1 MTDHVTPSTA
11 ALSKVNDPDPSVTF
25 AEDAKARKRE
35 QAAARQRRK
44 RAANNQAK
52 AIEFIRTDASLF
64 LDPNRISQKAGT
76 RKEHVRRMAIKEL
89 VDNALDAAD
98 NVTLTEIGLDT
109 FVVTDDGPGIE
120 PEKAVRLFSVTR
132 DMISSKLIRRP
143 TRGAVGNGLRVVTG
157 AAFASGGSLVV
168 ASRGISQELSFD
180 PATGDTIVAV
190 RQESTVTTGTRVTI
204 NFGHA
209 LNQDFHATAWG
220 DLAIKLAGK
229 AAAPMLTHPR
239 WYSPD
244 SFREVIRA
252 ANGSA
257 EALAS
262 WFGVDLRHALARAS
276 EQGQFIGG
284 QRDIDP
290 DGPPDQLSLAVLHE
304 LAPAEPKLIAIADNA
319 FDAAYSKKVSTAV
332 VAGAQVPVIAQAW
345 AVHNG
350 KGNHVDTTLIVN
362 RTPTVAELSVRVGGD
377 GYIYGSGLNHG
388 INKIAKGN
396 YLLYLAITT
405 PAVALINDGKTPD
418 LAPYA
423 DAICDV
429 VGKALRKCHQP
440 KKRGTWSQKDAAYH
454 VMPEAYLKASA
465 GGTLPANA
473 RQIMYVA
480 RPLIQEMTGC
490 LVSDSYFTQ
499 TLLPDFI
506 EEHPEI
512 TATWDVVYD
521 ARGHMWEPHT
531 GHSLPLGTL
540 KVRDYLRRVVQPTSF
555 ISAAEGLHPTKGPGD
570 RYNTVL
576 FLEKEGFEPLL
587 MAAKIAERFD
597 LAVMSTKG
605 MTVTAARQLVD
616 RLCQDGVKILVAHDL
631 DVAGI
636 RIFGT
641 FGADGRRY
649 KYEESPDIHRLG
661 LTLSQAREMKLQSEI
676 QEFTADK
683 QTVISGLRA
692 YGVATEEELEFL
704 ASERRIELNAM
715 TSDQFIRWLERCLY
729 AHAEKVIPSQETIE
743 DRARHLIGLQHVRD
757 DVEKLEKQA
766 KEFAAKA
773 DLPADLAEK
782 IRRELDGDPELP
794 WDVALTRIINPEGE
808 TPHGSWPS
816 IRTDQR

>member
-1 MTDHVTPSTA
+1 MTSEEE
-11 ALSKVNDPDPSVTF
+11 K
-25 AEDAKARKRE
+25 KARLRE

-44 RAANNQAK
+44 RAAESQAK

-64 LDPNRISQKAGT
+64 LDPNRIAQKAGT
-76 RKEHVRRMAIKEL
+76 RKEYVRRMAVKEL

-98 NVTLTEIGLDT
+98 NVSLKAVGLDT
-109 FVVTDDGPGIE
+109 FIVTDDGPGMP
-120 PEKAVRLFSVTR
+120 PEKVTRLFSVTR

-157 AAFASGGSLVV
+157 AAFASGGRIVV
-168 ASRGISQELSFD
+168 ASRGVAQELTFD
-180 PATGDTIVAV
+180 PVTAETIVAA
-190 RQESTVTTGTRVTI
+190 RHDSDVTTGTRVTI

-209 LNQDFHATAWG
+209 LKQDFHATAWG

-229 AAAPMLTHPR
+229 AATPMLTHPH
-239 WYSPD
+239 WYSPA
-244 SFREVIRA
+244 SFEEVIRA

-257 EALAS
+257 DALAGQ
-262 WFGVDLRHALARAS
+262 FGVDLRHALSRQND
-276 EQGQFIGG
+276 QGQSVGG

-290 DGPPDQLSLAVLHE
+290 DGPADQLTLAVLCD
-304 LAPAEPKLIAIADNA
+304 LAPVEPKLLAIDETA
-319 FDAAYSKKVSTAV
+319 FDASYAKKVFTAI

-350 KGNHVDTTLIVN
+350 NGNHVETTLIVN
-362 RTPTVAELSVRVGGD
+362 RTQTVADLTVLVGGD
-377 GYIYGSGLNHG
+377 GYIHGSGVKHG
-388 INKIAKGN
+388 IGKVAKGS
-396 YLLYLAITT
+396 YRLHLAITT

-429 VGKALRKCHQP
+429 VGKALRKCHQS
-440 KKRGTWSQKDAAYH
+440 KKRGALSIRDAAFH
-454 VMPEAYLKASA
+454 VIPEAYLKASA

-480 RPLIQEMTGC
+480 RPLIQEMTGE
-490 LVSDSYFTQ
+490 LVRDKYFTQ

-512 TATWDVVYD
+512 TAEWDVVYD

-531 GHSLPLGTL
+531 GQSIPLGTL
-540 KVRDYLRRVVQPTSF
+540 KVREYLRRVVQPTSL
-555 ISAAEGLHPTKGPGD
+555 ISTAEGLHPTKGPGD
-570 RYNTVL
+570 RYRTVL
-576 FLEKEGFEPLL
+576 FVEKEGFEPLL

-597 LAVMSTKG
+597 VAVMSTKG
-605 MTVTAARQLVD
+605 MSVTAARAMVD

-641 FGADGRRY
+641 FGADNRRY
-649 KYEESPDIHRLG
+649 TYEEKPDMHRLG
-661 LTLSQAREMKLQSEI
+661 LTLAQAREMNLQSER
-676 QEFTADK
+676 QEFKADK
-683 QTVISGLRA
+683 QTVIDGLRA
-692 YGVATEEELEFL
+692 YGVATDEELDFL

-715 TSDQFIRWLERCLY
+715 TSDQFIRWLEQCLY
-729 AHAEKVIPSQETIE
+729 VHAEKVIPCAKTIE

-766 KEFAAKA
+766 KDYAAKA
-773 DLPADLAEK
+773 DLPADLDQK
-782 IRRELDGDPELP
+782 IRRQFDADPSVP
-794 WDVALTRIINPEGE
+794 WDVALTRIINPDGE
-808 TPHGSWPS
+808 EAA
-816 IRTDQR
+816 